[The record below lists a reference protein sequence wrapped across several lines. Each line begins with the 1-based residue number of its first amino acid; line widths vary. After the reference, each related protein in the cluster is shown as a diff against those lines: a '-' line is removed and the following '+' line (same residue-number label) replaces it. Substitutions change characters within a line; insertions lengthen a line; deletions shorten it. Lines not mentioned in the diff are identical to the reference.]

1 MAENDKLRD
10 YLNRVTVDLRKTRR
24 RLQDVEGRGHEP
36 IAIVGMSCRYAGGVA
51 SPEQLWE
58 LVASGTDAISA
69 FPTDRNWDLEAIY
82 DPDPDRPGCS
92 YAREGGFIDGVDR
105 FDAGFFKISPR
116 EALAMDP
123 QQRLLLEAA
132 WEALE
137 DGGIRPDSLR
147 GSQTGVF
154 AGVSFSGYGT
164 GASGP
169 AVEGLEGYRLTGAT
183 GSVASGRVAYTL
195 GCEGPAVSLDT
206 ACSSSLVALHLASGA
221 LRGGECALALAGGAM
236 VLASPDLFVEFS
248 AQRGLAPDGRC
259 KAYADAA
266 DGVGW
271 GEGVGVLLLERLAD
285 ARRNG
290 HEVLAVLR
298 GSAVNQDGA
307 SNGLTAPNGPS
318 QQRVIVQALANARL
332 SAAAI
337 DVVEGHGTGTTLG
350 DPIEAQAL
358 LATYGQSRP
367 QGGRPLWLGS
377 IKSNI
382 GHTAAAA
389 GVAGV
394 IKMVQAMRHGVL
406 PRTLHVDAPSS
417 NVDWSTGAISLLRER
432 APWESEGQPRRAGV
446 SSFGISGTNAH
457 VILEEA
463 PPAGPVAPMGARPR
477 AGVARDGGEDRA
489 ERSAFG
495 GDAGDPVERQALGGE
510 EPTAEAALEGEVDAT
525 GLLGGGVIPFVLSG
539 ASEAALRAQAGR
551 LGELVGGA
559 AQAPGLADVGL
570 SLAGRSALEHR
581 AVVLSGGRE
590 GLAGA
595 LAALAAGEP
604 VAEGMVQGA
613 VSVAGGAGA
622 VFLFPGQGSQWEG
635 MALELLE
642 RSPVFAERM
651 DACERALCEHVEWS
665 LAGVL
670 RGDPGQPG
678 LERVDVVQPAL
689 FAVMVSLAGLWRACG
704 VRPAAVVG
712 HSQGEIAAAC
722 VAGGLSLRDAA
733 RVVALRSRALRS
745 LAGKGGM
752 VSVALAAGKLQG
764 RLERWE
770 GRVGVAAVNGPAAVV
785 VSGDRGALEELL
797 GECEREGI
805 RARAIPV
812 DYAAHSAQVQEIR
825 EELLEGCAGIEP
837 RAGEVPFFSTLT
849 GGWLDTSRLDGEY
862 WYRNLREPVLFAQ
875 ATRALLEGGQ
885 RAFVE
890 VSPHPVLTMGVQDSA
905 HEALEDA
912 GGVVAVGSL
921 RREQGGAERFLDS
934 LSELW
939 VGGVE
944 VDWGAVFRGSG
955 AQRVRLPTYA
965 FQRERY
971 WLAPSSGSGDPAAI
985 GLSSPGHPLLGAAAV
1000 LADGRGWLFAG
1011 RLSLQDRPWLSDH
1024 AVLGSVLLP
1033 GTAFLELALA
1043 AGERV
1048 GCAFVRELTLEAP
1061 LLLAEEGAVSL
1072 QLLVGEPDEDGLR
1085 SLAIHSRPEGS
1096 AEDALGE
1103 ERWTRHA
1110 GGVLAPT
1117 RGALNGRAAALGDRI
1132 DALSAERWPP
1142 PGAEPIAAAGRL
1154 YDALAERGFEYG
1166 PAFQGLR
1173 AAWRRGEELFAEVA
1187 LSSEQRDEAASFCVH
1202 PALLDAALHVG
1213 FSALLSQSEAAG
1225 DGEEGAPSL
1234 PFSFSDVELH
1244 APGAASLRVA
1254 LSAGG
1259 DAASL
1264 TIADEAGG
1272 LVASVESLIMREL
1285 PAAQLEGARAGRRE
1299 QLFRLD
1305 WREVSV
1311 SAQPLAEGL
1320 ALLGEED
1327 CPLARALAGE
1337 GCTVRAFAD
1346 SRELGEALDGGAAL
1360 PAAVLVDCA
1369 PDEVGGF
1376 GEATGGGDDGPASMH
1391 RVLRGALG
1399 LLQGWLADERLGD
1412 ATLVLLT
1419 RGAVAVG
1426 PGEELSG
1433 LAQSPLW
1440 GLVRSAQAEHPER
1453 FLLLDVD
1460 GESASLGL
1468 LPGLLGA
1475 GESQLALRE
1484 GRAYAPRLA
1493 RAGAP
1498 VRGETRGGAP
1508 VRGETDAEGAHA
1520 EEAPPFIAG
1529 ETVLL
1534 TGGTGTLG
1542 AMLARHLVRE
1552 HGVDR
1557 LLLISRRGAQAEG
1570 APELQAELQALG
1582 ASVEI
1587 AACDVSARED
1597 LAGLLDSI
1605 GAEHPLGA
1613 VVHAAGTLE
1622 DGVIGSLT
1630 AQGLREIMAAKADGA
1645 WHLHE
1650 LTEQLDL
1657 RSFVLFSS
1665 AAGTFGNPGQ
1675 GGYGAANTF
1684 LDALA
1689 AHRRARG
1696 LPAVSLAW
1704 GLWERASGM
1713 TGDLSDADVARLARS
1728 GMGALASEEALRLFD
1743 RAIGV
1748 GDPLLLPVPLD
1759 FKALRAHARLGVLPA
1774 LFGELVSMPRRR
1786 LGEEGRSLAR
1796 RLTGTP
1802 EHEREGV
1809 VLELV
1814 RAQIASVLGHAS
1826 AEAIDAQRSFKEL
1839 GFDSLT
1845 AVELRNRL
1853 NAATGLRL
1861 PATLVFDYPS
1871 AAAIAAHLL
1880 RELSGVR
1887 LSAVGSTTAGRA
1899 LDEPVAI
1906 VGMSCRYPG
1915 GVRSPQG
1922 LWELVAAGAD
1932 GIGEF
1937 PPDRG
1942 WDLRSLYDPDPDHL
1956 GTSYVREGGF
1966 VDDAD
1971 RFDARFFGIGPSESL
1986 AMDPQ
1991 QRLLL
1996 EAAWEAFEDAG
2007 IDPASLKGSPTGV
2020 FAGSISAIASDYGMG
2035 AREATLSE
2043 GLDIY
2048 ALTSTTSSV
2057 LSGRVAYTFGLEG
2070 PAVSVDTACSSSLV
2084 TLHLA
2089 SQALRAGECS
2099 LALAGGVTV
2108 MASPGIFVGF
2118 SRQRGLAPDGRCKSF
2133 ADAADGAGFGEGV
2146 GLLLL
2151 ERLSDARRNG
2161 HRVLGLVRGSAVNQ
2175 DGASN
2180 GLTAPNGPSQ
2190 QRVIAQALANAGLSP
2205 AQVDAVE
2212 GHGTGTTLGD
2222 PIEAQALIAAYGQD
2236 RPADRPLWLGSIKSN
2251 IGHTQAAAGVAG
2263 VIKMVLAMRHG
2274 ALPRTLHVDRPSTNV
2289 DWSAGG
2295 VEVLAQARPWQ
2306 RRDGPRRA
2314 GVSSFGISGTNAH
2327 VILEEAPSDPPAAVP
2342 ALDGGSGDAPAG
2354 AESGSAD
2361 GGPGGARVVDGG
2373 MPAGGVLPFVFS
2385 GRGEDGLRGQAERL
2399 LRFVKDGG
2407 GVAGGDEGGVEDV
2420 GLADIGYSLCSRPT
2434 LEHRAVVLGGEREEL
2449 LGALSALAGD
2459 DEALAPASVPFDAN
2473 VIRGVANVGG
2483 GAVFVFPGQGSQ
2495 WEGMAVDL
2503 LGSSPVFAR
2512 CMGECGE
2519 ALAPFVDWSL
2529 EDVLRGA
2536 SGAAGLD
2543 RVDVVQPALF
2553 AVMVS
2558 LAGLWRSCGVRPV
2571 AVVGHSQGEI
2581 AAAHVAGGLS
2591 LEDAARVVAL
2601 RSRALLG
2608 VAGCGGMVSVGLD
2621 GEPVQELIARL
2632 EGRVS
2637 VAAVNGPSAVVVSG
2651 DTEALEELLE
2661 LCEAEEVRAR
2671 RIPVDY
2677 ASHSPQVE
2685 ALRAEL
2691 LEGCA
2696 CIAPRSS
2703 DVEFHSTVTGEPLD
2717 TAELDADYWY
2727 RNLRETVQFE
2737 RVTRAL
2743 LERGRRVF
2751 VEASPHP
2758 VLTMGV
2764 QATVDEALAS
2774 SHDAVIVGSLRRRQG
2789 GPESFMRSLAQAWT
2803 RGVAVDWSAL
2813 FDGIPARRVTL
2824 PPYAFQ
2830 RERYWLS
2837 AAPDAGD
2844 GAAPMRPAGM
2854 EVERRAD
2861 LGALLAGSPESEW
2874 DEIVVEL
2881 VRAHA
2886 AGVLGRA
2893 PDTIDLQQSF
2903 KEAGLDSVSA
2913 MELRNRLSQAT
2924 GLKLPATLVFDRPTP
2939 AAAAKFLLAKATH
2952 DRGARP
2958 SVDEEIDRLEQL
2970 LSATAGDGPER
2981 ERIGGRLRSLL
2992 ARLSDAAPENDAN
3005 AVTVE
3010 MIQSASADEIVELL
3024 EMSLTES

>member
-1 MAENDKLRD
+1 VAESDNDEKLRD
-10 YLNRVTVDLRKTRR
+10 YLKRVTADLRRTRR
-24 RLQDVEGRGHEP
+24 RLQEAQGRDHEP

-51 SPEQLWE
+51 SPEDLWE
-58 LVASGTDAISA
+58 LLDRGGDAIGP

-105 FDAGFFKISPR
+105 FDADFFGISPR

-123 QQRLLLEAA
+123 QQRILLEAA
-132 WEALE
+132 WEAIE

-147 GSQTGVF
+147 GSPTGVF
-154 AGVSFSGYGT
+154 AGVSFSGYGA
-164 GASGP
+164 GVSGP
-169 AVEGLEGYRLTGAT
+169 AVDGLEGYRLTGAT

-195 GCEGPAVSLDT
+195 GFEGPAVSVDT
-206 ACSSSLVALHLASGA
+206 ACSSSLVALHLASAA
-221 LRGGECALALAGGAM
+221 LRSGECTLALAGGVM

-259 KAYADAA
+259 KAYSDAA

-271 GEGVGVLLLERLAD
+271 GEGVGVLLLERLSD
-285 ARRNG
+285 ALRNG
-290 HEVLAVLR
+290 HEVLALLR

-332 SAAAI
+332 SAAEI

-367 QGGRPLWLGS
+367 PGGRPLWLGS

-382 GHTAAAA
+382 GHTATAA

-406 PRTLHVDAPSS
+406 PRTLHVDGPSG
-417 NVDWSTGAISLLRER
+417 NVDWSTGAISLLAEPM
-432 APWESEGQPRRAGV
+432 PWESDGQPRRAGV

-463 PPAGPVAPMGARPR
+463 PPVEALAMPEDEVGA
-477 AGVARDGGEDRA
+477 
-489 ERSAFG
+489 
-495 GDAGDPVERQALGGE
+495 
-510 EPTAEAALEGEVDAT
+510 
-525 GLLGGGVIPFVLSG
+525 GLLAGGVTPFVLSG
-539 ASEAALRAQAGR
+539 ASEAALCEQAGR

-559 AQAPGLADVGL
+559 CEDLGLADVGV
-570 SLAGRSALEHR
+570 SLAGRAALAQR

-590 GLAGA
+590 GLTDG

-604 VAEGMVQGA
+604 IAEGVVRGA
-613 VSVAGGAGA
+613 VSVAGSAGA

-635 MALELLE
+635 MTLELLE
-642 RSPVFAERM
+642 CSPVFAERM
-651 DACERALCEHVEWS
+651 QACEQALSEHVQWS

-670 RGDPGQPG
+670 RGDPGQPS

-689 FAVMVSLAGLWRACG
+689 FAVMVSLAALWRACG

-722 VAGGLSLRDAA
+722 VAGGLSLGDAA
-733 RVVALRSRALRS
+733 RVIALRGRALRE

-752 VSVALAAGKLQG
+752 VSVALPAGELQVW
-764 RLERWE
+764 LERWE
-770 GRVGVAAVNGPAAVV
+770 GRVGVAAVNGPSTAV
-785 VSGDRGALEELL
+785 VSGDRQALEELL
-797 GECEREGI
+797 GECEREGV

-825 EELLEGCAGIEP
+825 EELLQGCAGIEP
-837 RAGEVPFFSTLT
+837 RAGEVPFFSTVT
-849 GGWLDTSRLDGEY
+849 GEWLETSSLDGEY
-862 WYRNLREPVLFAQ
+862 WYRNLREPVRLAQ
-875 ATRALLEGGQ
+875 STRALLQGGQ

-890 VSPHPVLTMGVQDSA
+890 VSPHPVLTVSVQDSA
-905 HEALEDA
+905 QELLEDA
-912 GGVVAVGSL
+912 SGVVAVGSL
-921 RREQGGAERFLDS
+921 RRQQGGTERFLRS

-939 VGGVE
+939 VGGVQ

-955 AQRVRLPTYA
+955 AQRRRLPTYA

-971 WLAPSSGSGDPAAI
+971 WLAPSSGAGDPSAI
-985 GLSSPGHPLLGAAAV
+985 GLACPGHPLLGAAAV

-1011 RLSLQDRPWLSDH
+1011 RLSLQERPWLSDH

-1048 GCAFVRELTLEAP
+1048 GCAVVRELTLEAP

-1072 QLLVGEPDEDGLR
+1072 QLLVGDPDADGLR
-1085 SLAIHSRPEGS
+1085 ALAIHSRPEG
-1096 AEDALGE
+1096 AAPEEDFGE

-1110 GGVLAPT
+1110 SGVLAPA
-1117 RGALNGRAAALGDRI
+1117 RSALNGSAAALNERI
-1132 DALSAERWPP
+1132 EALGSERWPP
-1142 PGAEPIAAAGRL
+1142 PGAEPIAAEGAL

-1187 LSSEQRDEAASFCVH
+1187 LGAEQRQEAASYRVH
-1202 PALLDAALHVG
+1202 PALLDAAFHIG
-1213 FSALLSQSEAAG
+1213 FSSLLSEAGEGGESEDEQART
-1225 DGEEGAPSL
+1225 PRL
-1234 PFSFSDVELH
+1234 PFSFNEVELH
-1244 APGAASLRVA
+1244 AAGAASLRVA
-1254 LSAGG
+1254 LTAGPDG
-1259 DAASL
+1259 AGSL
-1264 TIADEAGG
+1264 TIADETGG
-1272 LVASVESLIMREL
+1272 LVASVGSLVVREI
-1285 PAAQLEGARAGRRE
+1285 PTDQLRGAPEGRHE
-1299 QLFRLD
+1299 QLYRLD
-1305 WREVSV
+1305 WSEVPPC
-1311 SAQPLAEGL
+1311 AQPLEQGL
-1320 ALLGEED
+1320 ALLGAED
-1327 CPLARALAGE
+1327 CPLARALAAE
-1337 GCTVRAFAD
+1337 GCAVRSFAN
-1346 SRELGEALDGGAAL
+1346 LQALRGALEEGMEL
-1360 PAAVLVDCA
+1360 PAAVLVDCSW
-1369 PDEVGGF
+1369 
-1376 GEATGGGDDGPASMH
+1376 GELNGSQEGPGDGDDCGEGDDPRDGDDRGDGNGDGAGGPGSMH
-1391 RVLRGALG
+1391 RVLGRVLE
-1399 LLQGWLADERLGD
+1399 LLQGWLADERLTD
-1412 ATLVLLT
+1412 ARLVLLT
-1419 RGAVAVG
+1419 TGAVAVEA
-1426 PGEELSG
+1426 GEDLPG

-1440 GLVRSAQAEHPER
+1440 GLARSAQAEHPER
-1453 FLLLDVD
+1453 LLLLDLD
-1460 GESASLGL
+1460 GQPASFGR
-1468 LPGLLGA
+1468 LPALLGA
-1475 GESQLALRE
+1475 GEPQLALRE

-1493 RAGAP
+1493 RAAASSAVPVPDEAGAGTGAP
-1498 VRGETRGGAP
+1498 AP
-1508 VRGETDAEGAHA
+1508 FA
-1520 EEAPPFIAG
+1520 AG
-1529 ETVLL
+1529 ETVLI

-1557 LLLISRRGAQAEG
+1557 LLLVSRSGPRAEG
-1570 APELQAELQALG
+1570 AAELRAELEGLG

-1587 AACDVSARED
+1587 AAGDVCARGD
-1597 LAGLLDSI
+1597 LEELL
-1605 GAEHPLGA
+1605 GAIPAAHPLGV

-1622 DGVIGSLT
+1622 DGVIGSLS
-1630 AQGLREIMAAKADGA
+1630 ARGLREALAAKADGA

-1650 LTEQLDL
+1650 LTGQLAL

-1675 GGYGAANTF
+1675 GAYAAANTF

-1689 AHRRARG
+1689 AHRRAQG

-1713 TGDLSDADVARLARS
+1713 TGGLSETDIARMARA
-1728 GMGALASEEALRLFD
+1728 GVGALGSEEGLRLFD
-1743 RAIGV
+1743 RALGT
-1748 GDPLLLPVPLD
+1748 GEALLLPIPLD
-1759 FKALRAHARLGVLPA
+1759 FKVLRAHARLGVLSG
-1774 LFGELVSMPRRR
+1774 LFGELVSVPKRR
-1786 LGEEGRSLAR
+1786 LGDEGRTLAR
-1796 RLTGTP
+1796 RLAATP
-1802 EHEREGV
+1802 EPEREGV

-1814 RAQIASVLGHAS
+1814 RAQVASVLGHAS
-1826 AEAIDAQRSFKEL
+1826 PEAIDTQRSFKDL

-1871 AAAIAAHLL
+1871 TAAIAEHLL
-1880 RELSGVR
+1880 GEISGVR
-1887 LSAVGSTTAGRA
+1887 LGAGVA
-1899 LDEPVAI
+1899 GAAGGASEEPLAI

-1915 GVRSPQG
+1915 GVGSPEG
-1922 LWELVAAGAD
+1922 LWELLAAGAD
-1932 GIGEF
+1932 GIASF
-1937 PPDRG
+1937 PLDRG
-1942 WDLRSLYDPDPDHL
+1942 WDLEGLYDPDPDHP
-1956 GTSYVREGGF
+1956 GTTYVREGGF
-1966 VDDAD
+1966 VEDAD
-1971 RFDARFFGIGPSESL
+1971 RFDAGFFGIGPGESL

-1996 EAAWEAFEDAG
+1996 EGAWEAFEDAD
-2007 IDPASLKGSPTGV
+2007 IDPASLKGSQTGV
-2020 FAGSISAIASDYGMG
+2020 FVGNISAIASDYGMG
-2035 AREATLSE
+2035 SQSATLAE
-2043 GLDIY
+2043 GLDVY
-2048 ALTSTTSSV
+2048 ALTSATSSV
-2057 LSGRVAYTFGLEG
+2057 LSGRLAYTFGLEG
-2070 PAVSVDTACSSSLV
+2070 PAVSIDTACSSSLV
-2084 TLHLA
+2084 ALHLA
-2089 SQALRAGECS
+2089 GQALRAGECS

-2108 MASPGIFVGF
+2108 MPSPGIFVGF

-2190 QRVIAQALANAGLSP
+2190 QRVIAQALANARLSP
-2205 AQVDAVE
+2205 GQVDAVE
-2212 GHGTGTTLGD
+2212 AHGTGTTLGD
-2222 PIEAQALIAAYGQD
+2222 PIEAQALIAAYGRD
-2236 RPADRPLWLGSIKSN
+2236 RLADRPLWLGSIKSN

-2263 VIKMVLAMRHG
+2263 VIKMVMAMRHG
-2274 ALPRTLHVDRPSTNV
+2274 TLPRTLHVDRPSTNV
-2289 DWSAGG
+2289 DWSAGA
-2295 VEVLAQARPWQ
+2295 VELLAQARPW
-2306 RRDGPRRA
+2306 RRGAEPRRA

-2327 VILEEAPSDPPAAVP
+2327 VIVEEAPADPPAAVP
-2342 ALDGGSGDAPAG
+2342 AI
-2354 AESGSAD
+2354 D
-2361 GGPGGARVVDGG
+2361 GGPSGAPTEAESEPAQAGSDGARVGVFADGDEG
-2373 MPAGGVLPFVFS
+2373 AGVLPFVLS

-2399 LRFVKDGG
+2399 LQFVQDRGEI
-2407 GVAGGDEGGVEDV
+2407 AGGYPSRDGDGDGDGVDDPA
-2420 GLADIGYSLCSRPT
+2420 LADVGYSLGLRPT
-2434 LEHRAVVLGGEREEL
+2434 FEHRAVVLGGGRGGL
-2449 LGALSALAGD
+2449 LGALNTLA
-2459 DEALAPASVPFDAN
+2459 ENAPALAPAPVPLDAD
-2473 VIRGVANVGG
+2473 VIRGVAGVGG
-2483 GAVFVFPGQGSQ
+2483 DAVFLFPGQGSQ

-2503 LGSSPVFAR
+2503 LDCSPVFAR
-2512 CMGECGE
+2512 CMRECGE

-2536 SGAAGLD
+2536 NGAPGLD

-2558 LAGLWRSCGVRPV
+2558 LAGLWRSCGVRPA

-2591 LEDAARVVAL
+2591 LQDAARVVAL
-2601 RSRALLG
+2601 RSRALRE
-2608 VAGCGGMVSVGLD
+2608 VAGRGGMVSVGLERERID
-2621 GEPVQELIARL
+2621 GLL
-2632 EGRVS
+2632 ERFDGRVS
-2637 VAAVNGPSAVVVSG
+2637 VAAVNGPASVVVSG
-2651 DTEALEELLE
+2651 EDAALAELLE
-2661 LCEAEEVRAR
+2661 LCGAQEVRAR

-2685 ALRAEL
+2685 SLREEL

-2696 CIAPRSS
+2696 CIAPRSCE
-2703 DVEFHSTVTGEPLD
+2703 VEFHSTVTGELLD
-2717 TAELDADYWY
+2717 TAELDASYWY

-2789 GPESFMRSLAQAWT
+2789 GRESFLRSLAQAWT
-2803 RGVAVDWSAL
+2803 GGVAVDWPAL
-2813 FDGIPARRVTL
+2813 FDGVPARRVRL
-2824 PPYAFQ
+2824 PLYAFQ

-2837 AAPDAGD
+2837 AAPGAGD
-2844 GAAPMRPAGM
+2844 AMASLRAGGPEGERGARP
-2854 EVERRAD
+2854 AD
-2861 LGALLAGSPESEW
+2861 LGALLARSPESEW

-2881 VRAHA
+2881 VKAHA

-2893 PDTIDLQQSF
+2893 PETIDSQQSF
-2903 KEAGLDSVSA
+2903 KESGFDSVGA
-2913 MELRNRLSQAT
+2913 MELRNRLSQGT
-2924 GLKLPATLVFDRPTP
+2924 GLKLPATLAFDHPTP
-2939 AAAAKFLLAKATH
+2939 AAVARFLLARASSGRDDGT
-2952 DRGARP
+2952 
-2958 SVDEEIDRLEQL
+2958 SVDEEIDRLERL
-2970 LSATAGDGPER
+2970 LSAAAGDGAER
-2981 ERIGGRLRSLL
+2981 ERVGARLRSLL
-2992 ARLSDAAPENDAN
+2992 ARLSEGGSPQNGTR

-3010 MIQSASADEIVELL
+3010 MIESASAEEIVELI
-3024 EMSLTES
+3024 EMDLAES

>member
-1 MAENDKLRD
+1 MAESENDEKLRD
-10 YLNRVTVDLRKTRR
+10 YLKRVTADLRRTRR
-24 RLQDVEGRGHEP
+24 RLQEAQGRDHEP

-51 SPEQLWE
+51 SPEDLWE
-58 LVASGTDAISA
+58 LLDRGGDAIGP

-105 FDAGFFKISPR
+105 FDADFFGISPR
-116 EALAMDP
+116 EAMAMDP
-123 QQRLLLEAA
+123 QQRILLEAA
-132 WEALE
+132 WEAIE

-147 GSQTGVF
+147 GSPTGVF
-154 AGVSFSGYGT
+154 AGVSFSGYGA
-164 GASGP
+164 GVSGP
-169 AVEGLEGYRLTGAT
+169 AVDGLEGYRLTGAT

-195 GCEGPAVSLDT
+195 GFEGPAVSVDT
-206 ACSSSLVALHLASGA
+206 ACSSSLVALHLASAA
-221 LRGGECALALAGGAM
+221 LRSGECALALAGGVM

-259 KAYADAA
+259 KAYSDAA

-271 GEGVGVLLLERLAD
+271 GEGVGVLLLERLSD
-285 ARRNG
+285 AQRNG
-290 HEVLAVLR
+290 HEVLALLR

-332 SAAAI
+332 SAAQI

-367 QGGRPLWLGS
+367 PEGRPLWLGS

-382 GHTAAAA
+382 GHTATAA

-406 PRTLHVDAPSS
+406 PRTLHVDAPSG
-417 NVDWSTGAISLLRER
+417 NVDWSAGAISLLAEPT
-432 APWESEGQPRRAGV
+432 PWENDGQPRRAGV

-463 PPAGPVAPMGARPR
+463 PP
-477 AGVARDGGEDRA
+477 
-489 ERSAFG
+489 
-495 GDAGDPVERQALGGE
+495 VEALTT
-510 EPTAEAALEGEVDAT
+510 PEGEADAT
-525 GLLGGGVIPFVLSG
+525 GLLAGGVIPFVLSG
-539 ASEAALRAQAGR
+539 ASEAALGEQAGR

-559 AQAPGLADVGL
+559 REQELGLADVGV
-570 SLAGRSALEHR
+570 SLTGRATLAQR

-590 GLAGA
+590 GLTDG
-595 LAALAAGEP
+595 LAALATGEP
-604 VAEGMVQGA
+604 VAEDVVRGA
-613 VSVAGGAGA
+613 ASVAGGAGA

-651 DACERALCEHVEWS
+651 EACEQALSEHVEWS

-670 RGDPGQPG
+670 RGEPGQPG

-722 VAGGLSLRDAA
+722 VAGGLSLADAA
-733 RVVALRSRALRS
+733 RVIALRGRALRE

-752 VSVALAAGKLQG
+752 VSVALPAGELQG

-770 GRVGVAAVNGPAAVV
+770 GRVGMAAVNGPSTAV
-785 VSGDRGALEELL
+785 VSGDRQALEELL
-797 GECEREGI
+797 GECERDGV

-825 EELLEGCAGIEP
+825 EELLQGCAGIEP
-837 RAGEVPFFSTLT
+837 RAGEVPFFSTVT
-849 GGWLDTSRLDGEY
+849 GEWLETSRLDGEY
-862 WYRNLREPVLFAQ
+862 WYRNLREPVRLAQ
-875 ATRALLEGGQ
+875 STRALLQGGQ

-890 VSPHPVLTMGVQDSA
+890 VSPHPVLTVSVQDSA
-905 HEALEDA
+905 QELLEDA
-912 GGVVAVGSL
+912 SGVVAVGSL
-921 RREQGGAERFLDS
+921 RRRQGGTERFLRS

-939 VGGVE
+939 VGGVQ

-955 AQRVRLPTYA
+955 AERRRLPTYA

-971 WLAPSSGSGDPAAI
+971 WLAPSSGAGDPCAI
-985 GLSSPGHPLLGAAAV
+985 GLARPGHPLLGAAAV

-1011 RLSLQDRPWLSDH
+1011 RLSLQERPWLSDH

-1048 GCAFVRELTLEAP
+1048 GCAVVRELTLEAP

-1072 QLLVGEPDEDGLR
+1072 QLLVGEPDADGLR
-1085 SLAIHSRPEGS
+1085 ALAIHSRREGA
-1096 AEDALGE
+1096 AEEDFGE

-1110 GGVLAPT
+1110 SGVLAPA
-1117 RGALNGRAAALGDRI
+1117 RSALNGRAVALNERIEALG
-1132 DALSAERWPP
+1132 SERWPP
-1142 PGAEPIAAAGRL
+1142 PGAEPIAAEGAL

-1173 AAWRRGEELFAEVA
+1173 AAWRRGEDLFAEVA
-1187 LSSEQRDEAASFCVH
+1187 LGAEQREEAASYRVH

-1213 FSALLSQSEAAG
+1213 FSSLLSEAGEGGESEDEQAR
-1225 DGEEGAPSL
+1225 PPLRL
-1234 PFSFSDVELH
+1234 PFSFNEVELH
-1244 APGAASLRVA
+1244 AAGAASLRVA
-1254 LSAGG
+1254 LTTGPDGAG
-1259 DAASL
+1259 SL
-1264 TIADEAGG
+1264 TVADETGG
-1272 LVASVESLIMREL
+1272 LVASVQSLVTREI
-1285 PAAQLEGARAGRRE
+1285 PAAQLRGARDGRRE
-1299 QLFRLD
+1299 QLYRLG
-1305 WREVSV
+1305 WSEVAL
-1311 SAQPLAEGL
+1311 SAQSLAQGL
-1320 ALLGEED
+1320 ALLGAED

-1337 GCTVRAFAD
+1337 GCAVRSFANLQA
-1346 SRELGEALDGGAAL
+1346 LGEALDEGMTL
-1360 PAAVLVDCA
+1360 PAAVLVDCS
-1369 PDEVGGF
+1369 PGGL
-1376 GEATGGGDDGPASMH
+1376 GGSQEGPGDGDGGGDVDGDGGPSSMH
-1391 RVLRGALG
+1391 LVLGRALE
-1399 LLQGWLADERLGD
+1399 LLQGWLADERLTD
-1412 ATLVLLT
+1412 AKLVLLT
-1419 RGAVAVG
+1419 RGAVAAQA
-1426 PGEELSG
+1426 GEDLPG
-1433 LAQSPLW
+1433 LAQAPLW
-1440 GLVRSAQAEHPER
+1440 GLARSAQAEHPER
-1453 FLLLDVD
+1453 LLLLDLD
-1460 GESASLGL
+1460 GEPLSLGL
-1468 LPGLLGA
+1468 LPALLGA
-1475 GESQLALRE
+1475 DESQLALRE

-1493 RAGAP
+1493 RAGAAAKD
-1498 VRGETRGGAP
+1498 EADAGAQ
-1508 VRGETDAEGAHA
+1508 
-1520 EEAPPFIAG
+1520 APFAAG
-1529 ETVLL
+1529 ETVLI

-1557 LLLISRRGAQAEG
+1557 LLLASRRGPRAEG
-1570 APELQAELQALG
+1570 AAELRAELETLG

-1587 AACDVSARED
+1587 AACDTRERES
-1597 LAGLLDSI
+1597 LVGLLAAI
-1605 GAEHPLGA
+1605 PAEHPLGA
-1613 VVHAAGTLE
+1613 VVHAAGTLK

-1630 AQGLREIMAAKADGA
+1630 PQSLRETVAAKADGA

-1650 LTEQLDL
+1650 LTERLAL

-1675 GGYGAANTF
+1675 GAYAAANTF

-1689 AHRRARG
+1689 AHRQAQG
-1696 LPAVSLAW
+1696 LPGVSLAW

-1713 TGDLSDADVARLARS
+1713 TGDLSEADVARMARS
-1728 GMGALASEEALRLFD
+1728 GVGALTSEEGLRLFD
-1743 RAIGV
+1743 RALGA
-1748 GDPLLLPVPLD
+1748 GEAMLLPIPLD
-1759 FKALRAHARLGVLPA
+1759 LKVLRAHARLGVLSG
-1774 LFGELVSMPRRR
+1774 LFGELVSVPKRR
-1786 LGEEGRSLAR
+1786 LGDEGRTLAR
-1796 RLTGTP
+1796 RLAATP
-1802 EHEREGV
+1802 EPEREGV

-1814 RAQIASVLGHAS
+1814 RAQVASVLGHAS
-1826 AEAIDAQRSFKEL
+1826 PEAIDTQRSFKDL

-1871 AAAIAAHLL
+1871 TAAIAAHLL
-1880 RELSGVR
+1880 GEISGVR
-1887 LSAVGSTTAGRA
+1887 LSAGVAGVA
-1899 LDEPVAI
+1899 GGTSEEPLAI

-1915 GVRSPQG
+1915 GVGSPEG
-1922 LWELVAAGAD
+1922 LWELLAAGAD
-1932 GIGEF
+1932 GIASF
-1937 PPDRG
+1937 PLDRG
-1942 WDLRSLYDPDPDHL
+1942 WDLEGLYDPDPDHP
-1956 GTSYVREGGF
+1956 GTTYVREGGF
-1966 VDDAD
+1966 VEDAD
-1971 RFDARFFGIGPSESL
+1971 RFDAGFFGIGPGESL

-1996 EAAWEAFEDAG
+1996 EGAWEAFEDAD
-2007 IDPASLKGSPTGV
+2007 IDPASLKGSQTGV
-2020 FAGSISAIASDYGMG
+2020 FVGSISAIASDYGVG
-2035 AREATLSE
+2035 SQNATLAE

-2048 ALTSTTSSV
+2048 ALTSSTSSV
-2057 LSGRVAYTFGLEG
+2057 LSGRLAYTFGLEG
-2070 PAVSVDTACSSSLV
+2070 PAVSIDTACSSSLV
-2084 TLHLA
+2084 ALHLA
-2089 SQALRAGECS
+2089 GQALRAGECS

-2108 MASPGIFVGF
+2108 MPSPGIFVGF

-2151 ERLSDARRNG
+2151 ERLSDAQHNG

-2190 QRVIAQALANAGLSP
+2190 QRVIAQALANARLSP
-2205 AQVDAVE
+2205 GQVDAVE
-2212 GHGTGTTLGD
+2212 AHGTGTTLGD

-2236 RPADRPLWLGSIKSN
+2236 RLADRPLWLGSIKSN

-2263 VIKMVLAMRHG
+2263 VIKMVMAMRHG
-2274 ALPRTLHVDRPSTNV
+2274 TLPRTLHVDRPSTNV
-2289 DWSAGG
+2289 DWSAGA
-2295 VEVLAQARPWQ
+2295 VELLAQARPW
-2306 RRDGPRRA
+2306 RRGEEPRRA

-2327 VILEEAPSDPPAAVP
+2327 VIVEEAPADPPAAVP
-2342 ALDGGSGDAPAG
+2342 AV
-2354 AESGSAD
+2354 D
-2361 GGPGGARVVDGG
+2361 GGPGGAPAEAEFEPAQAGSDGARVGVFAAGG
-2373 MPAGGVLPFVFS
+2373 EGAGVLPFVLS

-2399 LRFVKDGG
+2399 LQFVQDRGE
-2407 GVAGGDEGGVEDV
+2407 VAGGYPCRGGDRDGDGDGVDAPA
-2420 GLADIGYSLCSRPT
+2420 LADVGYSLCLRPAF
-2434 LEHRAVVLGGEREEL
+2434 EHRAVVLGGERGGL
-2449 LGALSALAGD
+2449 LGALSTLAED
-2459 DEALAPASVPFDAN
+2459 VPALAPAPVPIAAD
-2473 VIRGVANVGG
+2473 VIRGVAGVGG
-2483 GAVFVFPGQGSQ
+2483 DAVFLFPGQGSQ

-2503 LGSSPVFAR
+2503 LDCSPVFAR
-2512 CMGECGE
+2512 CMRECGE

-2536 SGAAGLD
+2536 NGAPGLD

-2558 LAGLWRSCGVRPV
+2558 LAGLWQSCGVRPA

-2591 LEDAARVVAL
+2591 LQDAARVVAL
-2601 RSRALLG
+2601 RSRALRE
-2608 VAGCGGMVSVGLD
+2608 VAGRGGMVSVGLERERID
-2621 GEPVQELIARL
+2621 GLL
-2632 EGRVS
+2632 ERFDGRVS
-2637 VAAVNGPSAVVVSG
+2637 VAAVNGPASVVVSG
-2651 DTEALEELLE
+2651 EDAALAELLE
-2661 LCEAEEVRAR
+2661 LCGAQEVRAR

-2685 ALRAEL
+2685 SLREEL

-2696 CIAPRSS
+2696 CIAPRSCE
-2703 DVEFHSTVTGEPLD
+2703 VEFHSTVTGEPLD
-2717 TAELDADYWY
+2717 TAELDASYWY

-2789 GPESFMRSLAQAWT
+2789 GRESFLRSLAQAWT
-2803 RGVAVDWSAL
+2803 GGVAVDWPAL
-2813 FDGIPARRVTL
+2813 FDGVPARRVRL
-2824 PPYAFQ
+2824 PLYAFQ

-2837 AAPDAGD
+2837 AAPGAGD
-2844 GAAPMRPAGM
+2844 AMASLRAGGPEDERGARP
-2854 EVERRAD
+2854 AD
-2861 LGALLAGSPESEW
+2861 LGALLARSPESEW

-2881 VRAHA
+2881 VKAHA

-2893 PDTIDLQQSF
+2893 PETIDSQQSF
-2903 KEAGLDSVSA
+2903 KESGFDSVGA
-2913 MELRNRLSQAT
+2913 MELRNRLSQGT
-2924 GLKLPATLVFDRPTP
+2924 GLKLPATLVFDHPTP
-2939 AAAAKFLLAKATH
+2939 AAVARFLLARASGGRDDGT
-2952 DRGARP
+2952 
-2958 SVDEEIDRLEQL
+2958 SVDEEIDRLERL
-2970 LSATAGDGPER
+2970 LSAAAGDGAER
-2981 ERIGGRLRSLL
+2981 ERVGARLRSLL
-2992 ARLSDAAPENDAN
+2992 TWLSEGGSPQNGAR

-3010 MIQSASADEIVELL
+3010 MIQSASAEEIVELI
-3024 EMSLTES
+3024 EMDLAES